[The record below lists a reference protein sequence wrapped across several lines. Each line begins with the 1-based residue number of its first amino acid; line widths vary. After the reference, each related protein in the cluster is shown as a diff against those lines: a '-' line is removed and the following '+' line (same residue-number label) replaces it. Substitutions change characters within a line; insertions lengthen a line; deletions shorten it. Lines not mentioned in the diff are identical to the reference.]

1 MARIGFLVSVLHR
14 RLAGQKNNCP
24 YCGSDRTSLV
34 QRKKIFLELRRCED
48 CALMYRY
55 PKDDLQTN
63 LDFYQSAYE
72 QDETTD
78 LPPPE
83 DLPKMLESNFQGTTI
98 DFSEKIELVKSIAG
112 GGRLLDY
119 GCSWG
124 YAVYQLRRAGF
135 DAIGFEI
142 SKPRA
147 EYGRTQLG
155 VDIVNNFAALDEI
168 PSAAFDVI
176 YSSHVCEHLP
186 DLKQPLATFQRL
198 LKPSG
203 VLVVF
208 VPNAGG
214 RKAREL
220 GVRWGHMI
228 GEKHPLALDANFFAR
243 NLPSYGLAPQFAS
256 SPYDGSLVEYE
267 SSVQATDALPGD
279 ELMVVA
285 ERSPEGQ
292 ARAR

>member
-1 MARIGFLVSVLHR
+1 MARVGFLFTVLRR
-14 RLAGQKNNCP
+14 RLAGQANDCP
-24 YCGSDRTSLV
+24 YCGSVRTSLV

-55 PKDDLQTN
+55 PKDDLDTN
-63 LDFYQSAYE
+63 AAFYQFEYE

-78 LPPPE
+78 IPPK
-83 DLPKMLESNFQGTTI
+83 DTLARMLAESFRGTTL
-98 DFSEKIELVKSIAG
+98 DFAEKIALVKSITG
-112 GGRLLDY
+112 TGRLLDY

-124 YAVYQLRRAGF
+124 YAVHQFRRAGF

-142 SKPRA
+142 SRPRA
-147 EYGRTQLG
+147 EYGRAELDVEIVESYEELENLPG
-155 VDIVNNFAALDEI
+155 EGFDI
-168 PSAAFDVI
+168 I

-186 DLKQPLATFQRL
+186 DLKQPLATFQQL

-203 VLVVF
+203 TLVIF
-208 VPNAGG
+208 VPNGG
-214 RKAREL
+214 GAKAREL
-220 GVRWGHMI
+220 GVGWGPMI
-228 GEKHPLALDANFFAR
+228 GEKHSLALDASFFAR
-243 NLPSYGLAPQFAS
+243 NLPSYGLVPQFAS

-267 SSVQATDALPGD
+267 SSGQATDALPGD

-285 ERSPEGQ
+285 KRSPEGQ